1 MRAPGPRLP
10 AAAAAAAAPARSRP
24 APLRSGA
31 VAVAEHAWGGGGG
44 GGGTV
49 PQAAPP
55 AAAPPVR
62 APHRHRPLRC
72 WGPGC
77 GGGRGNLA
85 SSPRRRPQPGDPTA
99 RGPHP
104 RPHLPVVRSSPRE
117 TPNTASGC
125 GYGSCPAQ
133 APNAPGTC
141 YTGVRGGT
149 WPAAPRPLARAPWCR
164 PLGGGDSDTEPVPL
178 LPGDGDVRFLAG
190 HHRGATGAAPLP
202 AAPRGCQPEG
212 RGRAGPPL
220 PPRRGRGGL
229 LLSPRPGGG
238 WGGENVPVSLPAVL
252 PLLPGSGFV

>member
-10 AAAAAAAAPARSRP
+10 AAAAAAPARSRP

-77 GGGRGNLA
+77 RGGGRGNLA

-104 RPHLPVVRSSPRE
+104 HPHLPVVRSSPRE

-133 APNAPGTC
+133 APSAPGTC